1 MSRSENESAQLREQE
16 YLEKISEMT
25 AKIADVTSTNTG
37 RCVCVC
43 VRERERERER
53 EKEEGDGERVRGHNI
68 IMFWC
73 NTLLVVYSAIN
84 YGIIPRW

>member
-37 RCVCVC
+37 RCVCV
-43 VRERERERER
+43 RERERERKRER
-53 EKEEGDGERVRGHNI
+53 EGGRGMEN
-68 IMFWC
+68 
-73 NTLLVVYSAIN
+73 V
-84 YGIIPRW
+84 